1 MSWFIFFAELLHAFS
16 LSDGIQIALQHNKEV
31 EMAEVKF
38 EIAKSK
44 LGEAFGNYLPNVS
57 GSWQVGKQKNKV
69 QGEPSDP
76 STNQNTKTISVE
88 QKLFNGFQ
96 SFYQSESAGHLIKAA
111 HADLIQTKA
120 GIAYSAVEAY
130 VNVYVAQKALAIEEK
145 NLVIAK
151 DALTKVNERLRLK
164 VIAKN
169 EAAHYESEH
178 FECFSNVVEAKK
190 ELFKSQVAFNSI
202 IGQENVDF
210 KDLEVPEVTFN
221 MKEKLSN
228 LTSSNQTLQK
238 LFFLKKSSRAE
249 LAKSRGA
256 LLPKVSFIGEVKH
269 QDDVLYLGNKD
280 IISKQ
285 YYINVSVPIFQGGQ
299 RFVKIIDAQD
309 KYALSEKEYE
319 IGLENIQKDLKS
331 SIQTY
336 AFSQDLLQSYKQ
348 LKQMATNR
356 VDRLKYQLKLRA
368 IDKLSV
374 YTAEQELNRLDLRIL
389 LLKQELIL
397 NYYNVL
403 LLSGSTF
410 WYDNN
415 ET

>member
-1 MSWFIFFAELLHAFS
+1 M
-16 LSDGIQIALQHNKEV
+16 
-31 EMAEVKF
+31 
-38 EIAKSK
+38 
-44 LGEAFGNYLPNVS
+44 
-57 GSWQVGKQKNKV
+57 
-69 QGEPSDP
+69 
-76 STNQNTKTISVE
+76 
-88 QKLFNGFQ
+88 
-96 SFYQSESAGHLIKAA
+96 
-111 HADLIQTKA
+111 
-120 GIAYSAVEAY
+120 
-130 VNVYVAQKALAIEEK
+130 
-145 NLVIAK
+145 
-151 DALTKVNERLRLK
+151 
-164 VIAKN
+164 
-169 EAAHYESEH
+169 
-178 FECFSNVVEAKK
+178 
-190 ELFKSQVAFNSI
+190 
-202 IGQENVDF
+202 
-210 KDLEVPEVTFN
+210 
-221 MKEKLSN
+221 
-228 LTSSNQTLQK
+228 
-238 LFFLKKSSRAE
+238 
-249 LAKSRGA
+249 
-256 LLPKVSFIGEVKH
+256 PKVSFIGEVKH

>member
-1 MSWFIFFAELLHAFS
+1 M
-16 LSDGIQIALQHNKEV
+16 
-31 EMAEVKF
+31 
-38 EIAKSK
+38 
-44 LGEAFGNYLPNVS
+44 
-57 GSWQVGKQKNKV
+57 
-69 QGEPSDP
+69 
-76 STNQNTKTISVE
+76 
-88 QKLFNGFQ
+88 
-96 SFYQSESAGHLIKAA
+96 
-111 HADLIQTKA
+111 
-120 GIAYSAVEAY
+120 
-130 VNVYVAQKALAIEEK
+130 
-145 NLVIAK
+145 
-151 DALTKVNERLRLK
+151 
-164 VIAKN
+164 
-169 EAAHYESEH
+169 
-178 FECFSNVVEAKK
+178 
-190 ELFKSQVAFNSI
+190 
-202 IGQENVDF
+202 
-210 KDLEVPEVTFN
+210 
-221 MKEKLSN
+221 
-228 LTSSNQTLQK
+228 
-238 LFFLKKSSRAE
+238 
-249 LAKSRGA
+249 
-256 LLPKVSFIGEVKH
+256 
-269 QDDVLYLGNKD
+269 
-280 IISKQ
+280 
-285 YYINVSVPIFQGGQ
+285 PIFQGGQ